1 MADLRRVPPGR
12 AGRLWLQR
20 RLRTG
25 RLAADLLD
33 RKLRILRT
41 EQERYARLAEQTG
54 AQWRDSCREADHWGL
69 RGALVGG
76 RRELRFAAPAQPA
89 DVSVEWANVMGIR
102 YPVGA
107 TCVVPDPL
115 AGARGP
121 GTAALVEA
129 SAAYR
134 TAVQAAATHA
144 AAEAAHRAIAAEVI
158 QTRRRL
164 HAITD
169 RWLPELEAAL
179 RERVARLEENERAES
194 VRLRWAAAST
204 ATRGDGSAVGPTGA
218 GPTAPPRSAP
228 AG

>member
-1 MADLRRVPPGR
+1 MADLHRVPPGR

-54 AQWRDSCREADHWGL
+54 AQWRDSCREADRWGL

-76 RRELRFAAPAQPA
+76 RRELRLGAAVPPAE
-89 DVSVEWANVMGIR
+89 VSVEWANVMGIR
-102 YPVGA
+102 YPAGA
-107 TCVVPDPL
+107 TCLVPDPV
-115 AGARGP
+115 AGTRGP

-129 SAAYR
+129 GAAYR
-134 TAVQAAATHA
+134 TALRAAAAHA
-144 AAEAAHRAIAAEVI
+144 AVEAAHRAIAAEVI

-164 HAITD
+164 RAITD
-169 RWLPELEAAL
+169 RWLPELDAAL
-179 RERVARLEENERAES
+179 RERVAQLEENERAETA
-194 VRLRWAAAST
+194 RLRWAA
-204 ATRGDGSAVGPTGA
+204 GGQTGRT
-218 GPTAPPRSAP
+218 GTGR
-228 AG
+228 